1 MSKLNVACAIWMQ
14 FQFPSKHH
22 TKQANIN
29 CFAWMQSLFQPLPQY
44 IKFHFTQLRQSF
56 DKKQFNKKICQII
69 DFKLYKCILFL
80 KLQPSSIHFNI
91 YLLSTMYIFSSLKS
105 ITYLNSKLIQPKKN
119 SLQNKISDTKI
130 AMHIF

>member
-1 MSKLNVACAIWMQ
+1 MKNWTILQ
-14 FQFPSKHH
+14 
-22 TKQANIN
+22 
-29 CFAWMQSLFQPLPQY
+29 
-44 IKFHFTQLRQSF
+44 IKTIKTIEQ
-56 DKKQFNKKICQII
+56 KKICQII
-69 DFKLYKCILFL
+69 GFKLYKCILFL

-105 ITYLNSKLIQPKKN
+105 ITYLNSKLIQPKKT

>member
-1 MSKLNVACAIWMQ
+1 M
-14 FQFPSKHH
+14 
-22 TKQANIN
+22 
-29 CFAWMQSLFQPLPQY
+29 
-44 IKFHFTQLRQSF
+44 
-56 DKKQFNKKICQII
+56 KICQI
-69 DFKLYKCILFL
+69 DFKLYKYILFL
-80 KLQPSSIHFNI
+80 KLQTSSIHFNI